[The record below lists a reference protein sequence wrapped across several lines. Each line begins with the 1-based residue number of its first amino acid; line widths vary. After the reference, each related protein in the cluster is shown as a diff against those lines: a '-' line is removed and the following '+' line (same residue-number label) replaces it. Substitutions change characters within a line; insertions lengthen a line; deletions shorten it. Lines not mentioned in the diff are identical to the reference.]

1 MRKGAVSVQPIES
14 RENLWYNNQKRMQ
27 KGRVP
32 VLYTRNK
39 PHKRRPNWRN
49 ILLTALC
56 VVLLATSVTLLVR
69 AVPGWLK
76 NSGDDLQ
83 LNNPSAPPSATPE
96 ASPDS
101 SPARTPAA
109 SPDGEPTESPE
120 ASPSA
125 TPARGSGTQSVTLG
139 AVGDILLHAQE
150 LQAASLEAGGY
161 DFANFFSRIAAYTS
175 WQDFTISSLGATV
188 GTSNYDATTAP
199 ASLLT
204 ALSDAGFDVLNLAGA
219 HILDRDIAGAQQTV
233 QAVRDAGLHGVG
245 AYDSGSEY
253 VNPLILTKDD
263 LRIAVL
269 SYTESTLQ
277 TPEGAADTVKYL
289 NETTFDNDMKQ
300 VEADAAGVDFVVVCV
315 RWDGEEDV
323 LTDSQKNWA
332 QVFADRGVDV
342 VLGTHASLPQ
352 TLTYVQGRDGGR
364 TLVAYGLGNFVGP
377 TRSGGEDAGYVL
389 SVTLTKNFD
398 TGEESIDSVTY
409 VPTWV
414 LKYSAGGKY
423 SFEVLSAVEYSERG
437 YQNMSASDRTR
448 VAAVPAEIQEALGAD
463 AGTMDETRREMVD
476 GVSTVVQEEE

>member
-1 MRKGAVSVQPIES
+1 M
-14 RENLWYNNQKRMQ
+14 
-27 KGRVP
+27 
-32 VLYTRNK
+32 
-39 PHKRRPNWRN
+39 
-49 ILLTALC
+49 
-56 VVLLATSVTLLVR
+56 
-69 AVPGWLK
+69 
-76 NSGDDLQ
+76 
-83 LNNPSAPPSATPE
+83 
-96 ASPDS
+96 
-101 SPARTPAA
+101 
-109 SPDGEPTESPE
+109 
-120 ASPSA
+120 
-125 TPARGSGTQSVTLG
+125 
-139 AVGDILLHAQE
+139 
-150 LQAASLEAGGY
+150 
-161 DFANFFSRIAAYTS
+161 
-175 WQDFTISSLGATV
+175 
-188 GTSNYDATTAP
+188 
-199 ASLLT
+199 
-204 ALSDAGFDVLNLAGA
+204 LNLAGA

-253 VNPLILTKDD
+253 VTPLILTKDD

-377 TRSGGEDAGYVL
+377 TRSGGEDAGCIL

-409 VPTWV
+409 VPTGC
-414 LKYSAGGKY
+414 SSTRRAA
-423 SFEVLSAVEYSERG
+423 STHSEVLSAVEYRRSGATEHEARATAR
-437 YQNMSASDRTR
+437 ASPPCPRRSRRPGLRT
-448 VAAVPAEIQEALGAD
+448 PARW
-463 AGTMDETRREMVD
+463 TRR
-476 GVSTVVQEEE
+476 GARWSTA